1 MIFIHKVS
9 MINKNIGKHEKMVI
23 ASIRWKFKVV
33 WKGDQQKQKQG
44 RDTTKPTLCSQIPM
58 PCTQPIRD
66 KLK

>member
-9 MINKNIGKHEKMVI
+9 MINKNLGKHEKMVI

-33 WKGDQQKQKQG
+33 WKRRPAEEKAG

-58 PCTQPIRD
+58 LCTQPIRD